1 MRNKEEQGFRK
12 IKIVDQNF
20 ESSEQ
25 LNEIEIQSKFQL
37 FAIFFIVFLFLV
49 LIILLA
55 IYLSSGNKK
64 KKVYPRNSNSERNK
78 NIKVKE
84 VINNNI
90 NNYYKK
96 DEDDIKDKNTEK
108 YEIDQIL
115 KYVDKKVQ
123 KPEINP
129 SQNIKIS
136 IIIMN
141 NRKAVETKLDELY
154 ESIESQSFPDKEIII
169 NKNDMILSSNFNA
182 NGTIFKEST
191 LVEYKTDTGK
201 IMQRYD
207 LVNMAKGE
215 YILFIQ
221 SDDTFSQNV
230 LSQIYEKA
238 SNDKLD
244 ILEYKTYHQSPPKN
258 RIIYQPE
265 IFSSMYFGLDDFKRL
280 NQFHLCGKLIKK
292 EFFLNTFQKLKIAP
306 FYFKENI
313 QNFDQSMILL
323 ILFREAKTFE
333 AIDIQST
340 NKPCSRCE
348 KDKIIPKI
356 SDAVDLLIYM
366 KFLIEYTENHV
377 PQKRMAANVF
387 IYDFLNK
394 RINFTNKDELIL
406 LKATIDLYL
415 NCDQIGAEDLS
426 IFLNTQKN
434 VMEKLKNF

>member
-1 MRNKEEQGFRK
+1 MKKNYE
-12 IKIVDQNF
+12 
-20 ESSEQ
+20 
-25 LNEIEIQSKFQL
+25 NETNE
-37 FAIFFIVFLFLV
+37 
-49 LIILLA
+49 
-55 IYLSSGNKK
+55 
-64 KKVYPRNSNSERNK
+64 
-78 NIKVKE
+78 KE
-84 VINNNI
+84 V
-90 NNYYKK
+90 
-96 DEDDIKDKNTEK
+96 EK
-108 YEIDQIL
+108 YDIEQIL
-115 KYVDKKVQ
+115 KYAEKKVQ
-123 KPEINP
+123 MPEIN
-129 SQNIKIS
+129 STQNIKIS

-141 NRKAVETKLDELY
+141 NKKTVDTKLEELY

-169 NKNDMILSSNFNA
+169 NKNDMILSSNFNT
-182 NGTIFKEST
+182 NGTIFKETT

-221 SDDTFSQNV
+221 SDDTFSPNV

-348 KDKIIPKI
+348 KDKIIPKM
-356 SDAVDLLIYM
+356 SDALDLLIYM

-387 IYDFLNK
+387 AYDFLNK
-394 RINFTNKDELIL
+394 RINFTNKEELIL
-406 LKATIDLYL
+406 LKETIDLYL
-415 NCDQIGAEDLS
+415 NCDKIGEEDLRR
-426 IFLNTQKN
+426 FLNAKKN

>member
-64 KKVYPRNSNSERNK
+64 KKVYPRNSNSERNR

-169 NKNDMILSSNFNA
+169 NKNDILLNSNN
-182 NGTIFKEST
+182 NISEKIMNVSTI
-191 LVEYKTDTGK
+191 VEYKMDTGK
-201 IMQRYD
+201 LMQRYD
-207 LVNMAKGE
+207 LINMVKGE

-221 SDDTFSQNV
+221 SDDTFSENV

-244 ILEYKTYHQSPPKN
+244 ILEYKTYHQAPPKN

-265 IFSSMYFGLDDFKRL
+265 IFSAMYFGYDNFYKLI
-280 NQFHLCGKLIKK
+280 QFHLCGKLIKR
-292 EFFLNTFQKLKIAP
+292 EFFLNTFTKLRIAP
-306 FYFKENI
+306 FYFKQNI
-313 QNFDQSMILL
+313 QKYDESMILL

-333 AIDIQST
+333 SIDIPST
-340 NKPCSRCE
+340 KKQCSRCE
-348 KDKIIPKI
+348 KDLSAPDIKV
-356 SDAVDLLIYM
+356 AVDLLIYM
-366 KFLIEYTENHV
+366 KFLMEYTEDHV

-394 RINFTNKDELIL
+394 RINFINKDDLIL
-406 LKATIDLYL
+406 FKETLDLYL
-415 NCDQIGAEDLS
+415 NCDKLGEEVIRRLIDAK
-426 IFLNTQKN
+426 KN
-434 VMEKLKNF
+434 VMDRLKAF